1 MVKMSDN
8 MTGHNKTAVI
18 TGGSSGIGFAI
29 ASRLSE
35 DGFTCILIGRNRLKL
50 EEACRKM
57 GNNSYCFPA
66 DLTDLSAIPA
76 LVREIALKFG
86 HIDVL
91 VNNAGIHLKKPA
103 IDVTDEEYHR
113 VILTNQ
119 TSVFVLTRETAK
131 LMAATG
137 GGSVI
142 NISSMASHYGLPGVI
157 AYAAS
162 KSAVE
167 GMTRTLAVELARYN
181 IRVNCIAPGFIKTD
195 MSSSALDSDPSRKER
210 VLARTPMARLG
221 KPSEVADAV
230 SFLVSEAAA
239 FITGIVMP
247 VDGGNSI
254 GF

>member
-1 MVKMSDN
+1 MKKMSYKN
-8 MTGHNKTAVI
+8 QNQNKTAVI

-29 ASRLSE
+29 ASRLAE
-35 DGFTCILIGRNRLKL
+35 DGFMCVLIGRNQQNLKD
-50 EEACRKM
+50 ACAKI
-57 GNNSYCFPA
+57 GKNAVGYKA
-66 DLTDLSAIPA
+66 DLTDLPSLPP
-76 LVREIALKFG
+76 LVKKIASDTGK
-86 HIDVL
+86 IDVL

-103 IDVTDEEYHR
+103 LEVTDEEYQR
-113 VILTNQ
+113 IITTNQ

-131 LMAATG
+131 IMAASG

-167 GMTRTLAVELARYN
+167 GMTRTLAVELAQYN

-195 MSSSALDSDPSRKER
+195 MSSSALDSDPARKER
-210 VLARTPMARLG
+210 VLARTPMKRFG

-230 SFLVSEAAA
+230 SFLVSEAAS
-239 FITGIVMP
+239 FVTGIVMP

>member
-1 MVKMSDN
+1 MSY
-8 MTGHNKTAVI
+8 KIQEQKRTAVI

-29 ASRLSE
+29 ASRLAE
-35 DGFTCILIGRNRLKL
+35 DGFNCVLIGRNQQKLK
-50 EEACRKM
+50 EACTKI
-57 GNNSYCFPA
+57 GKNAVGYKA
-66 DLTDLSAIPA
+66 DLTDLPSLPS
-76 LVREIALKFG
+76 LVKKIVSDTGK
-86 HIDVL
+86 IDVL

-103 IDVTDEEYHR
+103 LEVTDDEYQK
-113 VILTNQ
+113 IITTNQ

-131 LMAATG
+131 IMAASG

-167 GMTRTLAVELARYN
+167 GMTRTLAVEFAQYN
-181 IRVNCIAPGFIKTD
+181 IRVNCIAPGFIRTD
-195 MSSSALDSDPSRKER
+195 MSSSALDSDPARKER
-210 VLARTPMARLG
+210 VMARTPMKRFG

-230 SFLVSEAAA
+230 SFLVSEAAS
-239 FITGIVMP
+239 FVTGIVMP